1 MNLYRFMS
9 CSPAVSVFVVL
20 AVVQLVSATGV
31 QAQVRH
37 TIIAASGEAAPAGGT
52 YGNFLNT
59 MSLNARGE
67 VAFDVRLGG
76 PSTSGVF
83 VSNGA
88 TTQAIALGGNPDP
101 AARNFV
107 PAGSSSSKPPALA
120 FGRGSWVSHN
130 TQILRRSRFW

>member
-59 MSLNARGE
+59 ISLNARGE

-88 TTQAIALGGNPDP
+88 TTQAIA
-101 AARNFV
+101 AV
-107 PAGSSSSKPPALA
+107 PAQTAANQITWTTP
-120 FGRGSWVSHN
+120 RGSQLVGQN
-130 TQILRRSRFW
+130 TNAANGG